1 MSIKDSIEAI
11 EQQIYVAC
19 SDGDYDAVNML
30 EHQLDHL
37 RELSNQEPE
46 DTQSFDP
53 SSVKFQDKSK

>member
-46 DTQSFDP
+46 DTQSFDL

>member
-53 SSVKFQDKSK
+53 SGVKFQDKSK

>member
-30 EHQLDHL
+30 EHQLNHL

-53 SSVKFQDKSK
+53 SSVKFQDKPK

>member
-53 SSVKFQDKSK
+53 SSVKFQDKPK

>member
-46 DTQSFDP
+46 DPQSREP
-53 SSVKFQDKSK
+53 SNIQFQDKSK